1 MKALPL
7 LQRLLPPSDPRL
19 AHLVAA
25 TGAELHADGLHLEAE
40 RYLRQALG
48 MMVAHGT
55 QPGKQAQGYSVWLL
69 AQVGWAWCRGL
80 LWCCCQYVP
89 WCLAVRACS
98 GGSSACSQAWQ
109 HSALDTCSS
118 SGRLAGRPLHT
129 LALP

>member
-1 MKALPL
+1 MEALPLRMEALPL

-55 QPGKQAQGYSVWLL
+55 QPSKQAQGYSAWLL
-69 AQVGWAWCRGL
+69 AQVCSRSAHGGAANCGAAVQR
-80 LWCCCQYVP
+80 VP
-89 WCLAVRACS
+89 WC
-98 GGSSACSQAWQ
+98 QAMV
-109 HSALDTCSS
+109 A
-118 SGRLAGRPLHT
+118 
-129 LALP
+129 